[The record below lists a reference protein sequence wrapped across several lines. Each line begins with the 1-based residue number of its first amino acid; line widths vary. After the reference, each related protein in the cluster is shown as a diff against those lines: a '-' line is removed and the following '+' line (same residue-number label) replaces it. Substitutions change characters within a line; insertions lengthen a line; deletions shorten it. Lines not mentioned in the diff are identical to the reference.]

1 MTVHSHACAHTC
13 FTVAPV
19 TITSHP
25 TNMTINGTEEA
36 TFSVEATG
44 GGLTY
49 QWKRNGV
56 SLRETAGKLEGV
68 NSPVLM
74 VLDAQVGDEG
84 FYSCV
89 VTNGAGDGES
99 SNQAFL
105 FTVGKETI
113 FIEILAIILVKQIGS

>member
-1 MTVHSHACAHTC
+1 M
-13 FTVAPV
+13 
-19 TITSHP
+19 
-25 TNMTINGTEEA
+25 NMTINGTEEA

-84 FYSCV
+84 FYLCV
-89 VTNGAGDGES
+89 VTNGAGDSES

-105 FTVGKETI
+105 FTVGKEN
-113 FIEILAIILVKQIGS
+113 IEIIIILAITI